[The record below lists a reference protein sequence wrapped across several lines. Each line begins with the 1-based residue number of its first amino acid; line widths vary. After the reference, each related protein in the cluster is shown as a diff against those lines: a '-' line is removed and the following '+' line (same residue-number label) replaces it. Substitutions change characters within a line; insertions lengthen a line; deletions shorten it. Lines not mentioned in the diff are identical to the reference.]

1 MVSVF
6 YVCRVELC
14 PRAHFFGKN
23 PLENLQQHK
32 NDSPHFMSRTPT
44 LETFCRKKSWVF
56 CCMPPHTSGT
66 LTRFGSFTLTQPPLH

>member
-14 PRAHFFGKN
+14 PRAHSFGKN

-32 NDSPHFMSRTPT
+32 KITSRYVTY
-44 LETFCRKKSWVF
+44 SNA
-56 CCMPPHTSGT
+56 
-66 LTRFGSFTLTQPPLH
+66 